1 MSVQQ
6 KVNFSISI
14 SHKQVALLIKI
25 QKQQLQHR
33 DNITMVIKFN
43 NNGYNVIVLFSVQN
57 TVKPP
62 PATTSRKWLPIENT
76 LELRYTK
83 PPYFKVLGITNDF
96 LYRSISVE
104 KNLDI
109 LTKPCYSR
117 QILPFPKPFVNWCS
131 TVLRSVS
138 QSKYYSW
145 FLLQE
150 TTSFI
155 KVTTI
160 FSHLC
165 EVQQYSH
172 TLYF

>member
-1 MSVQQ
+1 MKLMSVQL
-6 KVNFSISI
+6 KLNFSISI
-14 SHKQVALLIKI
+14 SHKQVSLLIKI

-33 DNITMVIKFN
+33 DNITVVKKF
-43 NNGYNVIVLFSVQN
+43 VLFSVQN

-62 PATTSRKWLPIENT
+62 PATTSHKWLPIENT

-96 LYRSISVE
+96 LYRSISME

-131 TVLRSVS
+131 TVPRSVS

-160 FSHLC
+160 LSHLC

>member
-62 PATTSRKWLPIENT
+62 PATTSRK
-76 LELRYTK
+76 
-83 PPYFKVLGITNDF
+83 
-96 LYRSISVE
+96 
-104 KNLDI
+104 
-109 LTKPCYSR
+109 
-117 QILPFPKPFVNWCS
+117 
-131 TVLRSVS
+131 
-138 QSKYYSW
+138 
-145 FLLQE
+145 
-150 TTSFI
+150 
-155 KVTTI
+155 
-160 FSHLC
+160 
-165 EVQQYSH
+165 
-172 TLYF
+172 